1 MGLIRILKIATVA
14 GLIASSFSI
23 APLMAQ
29 ENSMS
34 DGYVLLK
41 AIKDKDYGKLQSSIQ
56 KGANVNARNYKDGES
71 ALYMATTM
79 KDTVMVTFL
88 LAEKAKTDVPKKST
102 GETPLMV
109 AVRLKS
115 QKIVDMLIGQRANVN
130 LGDRS
135 GETALYKA
143 VRSNNRQSVKAL
155 LAANADWSIADNT
168 GRTPLDLARE
178 DRRLRSMIKLLED
191 AGAEY

>member
-1 MGLIRILKIATVA
+1 MSFNKHIKLLLVA
-14 GLIASSFSI
+14 VFLYLPAHSVSVF
-23 APLMAQ
+23 AQ

-34 DGYVLLK
+34 DAYIFLK
-41 AIKDKDYGKLQSSIQ
+41 APKDRDYSKVKNYLQR
-56 KGANVNARNYKDGES
+56 GANVNTRGYSDGET
-71 ALYMATTM
+71 ALYIAATL
-79 KDTVMVTFL
+79 KDSTLVTFL
-88 LAEKAKTDVPKKST
+88 LNEKAKTDIPVKST

-115 QKIVDMLIGQRANVN
+115 RAIVKMLISQKADVN
-130 LGDRS
+130 ISDRN

-143 VRSNNRQSVKAL
+143 VRDNNRESVKLL

-168 GRTPLDLARE
+168 GRTPLDLTSE
-178 DRRLRSMIKLLED
+178 NRRLRSLIKLLEE

>member
-1 MGLIRILKIATVA
+1 MSLIKLLKITIAA

-23 APLMAQ
+23 PSLMAQ
-29 ENSMS
+29 ESSMS
-34 DGYVLLK
+34 DGYNLLK

-56 KGANVNARNYKDGES
+56 SGANVNARDYNDGES
-71 ALYMATTM
+71 ALYIATKM
-79 KDTVMVTFL
+79 KDSVMVTFL
-88 LAEKAKTDVPKKST
+88 LAESANTDVPKKST
-102 GETPLMV
+102 GETPLMA

-130 LGDRS
+130 KGDRN

-143 VRSNNRQSVKAL
+143 VRANNRQSVKAL

-178 DRRLRSMIKLLED
+178 NRRLRSMIRMLEE